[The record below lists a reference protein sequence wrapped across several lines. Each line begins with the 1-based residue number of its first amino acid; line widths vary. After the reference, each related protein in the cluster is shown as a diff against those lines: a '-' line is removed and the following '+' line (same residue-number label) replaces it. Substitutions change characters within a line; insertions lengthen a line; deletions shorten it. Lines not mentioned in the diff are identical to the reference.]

1 VRKLATAESLA
12 GIFALA
18 FIAGGVL
25 GFVPGVVQ
33 EYGDLRWWKS
43 GSGAELF
50 GVFQTSILHNLL
62 SIVVGVIGLAAAR
75 RPAPARAFLT
85 GGGVLLFAIGIYGL
99 LVDYDSDWNFIPV
112 DRADD
117 WLNIGL
123 GIAMLYAGFA
133 VRLAPSRP
141 TAAAAS

>member
-12 GIFALA
+12 GIFGLA

-33 EYGDLRWWKS
+33 DYGELRWWKP
-43 GSGAELF
+43 GSGADLF

-62 SIVVGVIGLAAAR
+62 SIGVGVVGLVAAR
-75 RPAPARAFLT
+75 RPASARAFLT
-85 GGGVLLFAIGIYGL
+85 GGGILLFAIGIYGL
-99 LVDYDSDWNFIPV
+99 LIDYDSGWNFIPV

-123 GIAMLYAGFA
+123 GIAMLYAGLA

>member
-12 GIFALA
+12 GIFGLA
-18 FIAGGVL
+18 FIAAGVL

-33 EYGDLRWWKS
+33 DYGELRWWKP
-43 GSGAELF
+43 GSGADLF
-50 GVFQTSILHNLL
+50 GVFQTSYLHNLL
-62 SIVVGVIGLAAAR
+62 SIGLGIVGLLAAR
-75 RPAPARAFLT
+75 RPASARSFLT
-85 GGGVLLFAIGIYGL
+85 GAGAFLFALGIYGL
-99 LVDYDSDWNFIPV
+99 LVDSGSGWNFVPV
-112 DRADD
+112 NRADD

-123 GIAMLYAGFA
+123 GIGMLYAGFA